1 MTLSLYRQ
9 IGATKLPLD
18 AGDVGS
24 EFSLDTI
31 DPVKRSMLAL
41 LVAAINAELGGAW
54 TRVVTTIPQMR
65 GTTPVVDS
73 YPYEPT
79 AQRMTER
86 SPKFPALFLHRSG
99 EANYQGLSIAET
111 KKTQSW
117 SLHYILGPLTVG
129 GIAKLEAA
137 LWLVPDVVRATLE
150 EGSHPAYLSGAPQ
163 FDEDTGGL
171 TNIGL
176 ASANAGEARFS
187 QNTPSYYACLMQ
199 IQTEELVTGQE
210 GLETPYDG
218 MSATYHLGESGDF
231 LHDAFQT
238 NTDYPV
244 QRS

>member
-9 IGATKLPLD
+9 IGATKLPLE

-99 EANYQGLSIAET
+99 EVNYRTCPLRRPKRRSRGHFTMCSARSQLAGSRSS
-111 KKTQSW
+111 KRRFGW
-117 SLHYILGPLTVG
+117 SPT
-129 GIAKLEAA
+129 
-137 LWLVPDVVRATLE
+137 
-150 EGSHPAYLSGAPQ
+150 S
-163 FDEDTGGL
+163 
-171 TNIGL
+171 
-176 ASANAGEARFS
+176 
-187 QNTPSYYACLMQ
+187 
-199 IQTEELVTGQE
+199 
-210 GLETPYDG
+210 
-218 MSATYHLGESGDF
+218 
-231 LHDAFQT
+231 
-238 NTDYPV
+238 
-244 QRS
+244 